1 LFGLGGLIPFVVMSL
16 GIYIFPHYLKLMAL
30 YNLIN
35 YSVIVLS
42 FIGAV
47 HWGAAISN
55 KNSEFKTYFWSVIPA
70 ISSWFILMGFITTNY
85 ILIVLFLLLC
95 FVITY
100 FADLISAKKSILP
113 KWYLRLRKI
122 LSIVVF
128 ICLGL
133 VVIALNNKIV

>member
-1 LFGLGGLIPFVVMSL
+1 
-16 GIYIFPHYLKLMAL
+16 MAL